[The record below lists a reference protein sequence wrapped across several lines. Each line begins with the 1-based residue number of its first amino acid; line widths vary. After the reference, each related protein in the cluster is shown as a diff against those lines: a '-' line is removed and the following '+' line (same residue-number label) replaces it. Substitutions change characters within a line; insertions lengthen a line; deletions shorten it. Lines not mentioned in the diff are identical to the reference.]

1 MHKIYSQLHI
11 LTIHGN
17 LPYGQQMA
25 LACISSICTLFLWPK
40 YVHETYVKHT
50 SCTCM
55 LQFSC
60 GNMYSKWMSV
70 LYKYKLL
77 KTLYLSK
84 EIVDKSL
91 RLIQKINMFNEY
103 MYNPHI
109 LHIIPIPGIQKRY
122 VYMHFRYFK
131 LS

>member
-1 MHKIYSQLHI
+1 MHKICSKLHI
-11 LTIHGN
+11 HVLTIHGN

-25 LACISSICTLFLWPK
+25 LAYLSSICCSVSMAKICSRNMSNILR
-40 YVHETYVKHT
+40 VHVC
-50 SCTCM
+50 SM
-55 LQFSC
+55 QFSC

-91 RLIQKINMFNEY
+91 RLIQKINMFNE
-103 MYNPHI
+103 
-109 LHIIPIPGIQKRY
+109 L
-122 VYMHFRYFK
+122 
-131 LS
+131 